1 MTGNFEQ
8 VAHEEAATSGPA
20 LAPAFCEPEGRT
32 REPKSWVPA
41 VAMVAI
47 PLMTIAAAA
56 FGRVGREWAVA
67 AIFIGMF
74 VFLLL
79 LAIWVVPADL
89 KGYSAAFGSA
99 LVGAALLTVALIGFT
114 RFASNIDRNSPS
126 PSTVTPSPGSTA
138 PTTNGGS
145 STVLTPSSS
154 TTAKP

>member
-1 MTGNFEQ
+1 MTGDFEQ
-8 VAHEEAATSGPA
+8 IGEVEAATSDP
-20 LAPAFCEPEGRT
+20 APAPASAEPASRT

-41 VAMVAI
+41 VAMVTI

-89 KGYSAAFGSA
+89 KGYAAAFGSA
-99 LVGAALLTVALIGFT
+99 LVGATLLTAALIGFT
-114 RFASNIDRNSPS
+114 RFASKIDEKSPS
-126 PSTVTPSPGSTA
+126 PSTVTPSPGSTT

>member
-1 MTGNFEQ
+1 
-8 VAHEEAATSGPA
+8 
-20 LAPAFCEPEGRT
+20 
-32 REPKSWVPA
+32 
-41 VAMVAI
+41 MVTI

-89 KGYSAAFGSA
+89 KGYVAAFCSA
-99 LVGAALLTVALIGFT
+99 LVGAVLLTAALIGFT
-114 RFASNIDRNSPS
+114 RFASKIDEKSPS
-126 PSTVTPSPGSTA
+126 PTTVTPIPGSTT
-138 PTTNGGS
+138 PTANGGS
-145 STVLTPSSS
+145 STVLTTS